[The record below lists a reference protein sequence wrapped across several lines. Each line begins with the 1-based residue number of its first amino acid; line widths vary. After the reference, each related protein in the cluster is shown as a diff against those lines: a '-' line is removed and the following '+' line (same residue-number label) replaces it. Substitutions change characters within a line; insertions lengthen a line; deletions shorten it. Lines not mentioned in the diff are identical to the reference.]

1 MNIPIIYLLVAMGL
15 SALIGFVLG
24 VVFQSGNGPNEE
36 DW

>member
-24 VVFQSGNGPNEE
+24 VVVQSGNGPNEE